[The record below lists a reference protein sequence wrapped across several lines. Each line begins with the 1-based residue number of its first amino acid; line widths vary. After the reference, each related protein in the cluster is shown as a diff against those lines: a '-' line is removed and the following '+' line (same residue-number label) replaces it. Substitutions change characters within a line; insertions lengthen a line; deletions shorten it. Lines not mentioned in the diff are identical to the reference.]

1 MCEAAPLQYSE
12 ETVARPE
19 MLWGKG
25 FMSVGGPEEV
35 SAILDGVNLK
45 NLNVLDIGCGIGG
58 VDFLLVSEHG
68 AASVLG
74 LDVEPH
80 LLELGRE
87 RAATAGLSD
96 QVTFLLCAS
105 PPYPLGDRSFD
116 VVFSKGAI
124 LHITDKVLLF
134 YDAARILKPGGLF
147 IASDW
152 LRGDASIG
160 DIKIENFGASGIILE
175 ATPPHEMEKAMRD
188 AGFTSIVMTDQTDR
202 YLDGARRDLEKMK
215 GPLRDLAQK
224 MLGAEGY
231 EDWIALQVGTV
242 ERLAARSV
250 QPTHIHATRG

>member
-12 ETVARPE
+12 ETVARLE

-80 LLELGRE
+80 LLEL
-87 RAATAGLSD
+87 
-96 QVTFLLCAS
+96 
-105 PPYPLGDRSFD
+105 
-116 VVFSKGAI
+116 
-124 LHITDKVLLF
+124 
-134 YDAARILKPGGLF
+134 
-147 IASDW
+147 
-152 LRGDASIG
+152 
-160 DIKIENFGASGIILE
+160 
-175 ATPPHEMEKAMRD
+175 
-188 AGFTSIVMTDQTDR
+188 
-202 YLDGARRDLEKMK
+202 
-215 GPLRDLAQK
+215 AQK